1 MAARCSRGGGP
12 RAATNYRSATREL
25 SDTPKPAS
33 PGRGF
38 PPSSRILRRAEFK
51 LVYEKGLR
59 VPGSL
64 FAAFCLARDSPP
76 GTSHKATRATGPRL
90 GITVTRTVA
99 GSVGRNRL
107 KRRLREAFRLHRAEL
122 DPKWDIVLN
131 PRRPALDVE
140 FRDIEQALENLI
152 RKCNSR

>member
-12 RAATNYRSATREL
+12 RAATNYRSATKEL

-64 FAAFCLARDSPP
+64 FAAFCLARDSP
-76 GTSHKATRATGPRL
+76 GTRATGPRL

-99 GSVGRNRL
+99 GAVGRNRL

-131 PRRPALDVE
+131 PRRPALDVQ
-140 FRDIEQALENLI
+140 FRDIEQALENVI

>member
-12 RAATNYRSATREL
+12 RAATNYRSATKEL

-38 PPSSRILRRAEFK
+38 PRSSRILRRAEFK

-64 FAAFCLARDSPP
+64 FAAFCLARDSP
-76 GTSHKATRATGPRL
+76 GTPQRTGPRL
-90 GITVTRTVA
+90 GITVPRTVA
-99 GSVGRNRL
+99 GAVGRNRL
-107 KRRLREAFRLHRAEL
+107 KRRFREAFRLHRAEL
-122 DPKWDIVLN
+122 HPKWDIVL
-131 PRRPALDVE
+131 
-140 FRDIEQALENLI
+140 
-152 RKCNSR
+152 

>member
-1 MAARCSRGGGP
+1 M
-12 RAATNYRSATREL
+12 

-64 FAAFCLARDSPP
+64 FAAFCLARDSPQELR
-76 GTSHKATRATGPRL
+76 TKTRATGPRL
-90 GITVTRTVA
+90 GITVPRTVA
-99 GSVGRNRL
+99 GAVGRNRL
-107 KRRLREAFRLHRAEL
+107 KRRFREAFRLHRAEL

-131 PRRPALDVE
+131 PRRPALDVQ
-140 FRDIEQALENLI
+140 FRDIEQALEKLI

>member
-1 MAARCSRGGGP
+1 MRCARPEKAR
-12 RAATNYRSATREL
+12 
-25 SDTPKPAS
+25 
-33 PGRGF
+33 GRGF
-38 PPSSRILRRAEFK
+38 PRSSRILRRAEFK

-64 FAAFCLARDSPP
+64 FAAFCLARDRP
-76 GTSHKATRATGPRL
+76 GIEPTGPRL
-90 GITVTRTVA
+90 GVTVTRAVA

-107 KRRLREAFRLHRAEL
+107 KRRFREAFRLHRAEL

-131 PRRPALDVE
+131 PRPPALDVQ

>member
-1 MAARCSRGGGP
+1 MRCARRGEAHSECVV
-12 RAATNYRSATREL
+12 RVEEKRTANALCALRKT
-25 SDTPKPAS
+25 

-38 PPSSRILRRAEFK
+38 PRSSRILRRAEFK

-64 FAAFCLARDSPP
+64 FAAFCLARNSP
-76 GTSHKATRATGPRL
+76 GTEPTGPRL
-90 GITVTRTVA
+90 GLTVPRTVA

-107 KRRLREAFRLHRAEL
+107 KRRFREAFRLHRAEL
-122 DPKWDIVLN
+122 HPKWDIVLN
-131 PRRPALDVE
+131 PRRAALDVE

-152 RKCNSR
+152 QKCNSR

>member
-12 RAATNYRSATREL
+12 RAATNYRSATKEL

-33 PGRGF
+33 PGCGF
-38 PPSSRILRRAEFK
+38 PRSLRILRRAEFK

-64 FAAFCLARDSPP
+64 FAAFCLARDS
-76 GTSHKATRATGPRL
+76 RATGPRL
-90 GITVTRTVA
+90 GITVTRSIA
-99 GSVGRNRL
+99 GAVGRNRL
-107 KRRLREAFRLHRAEL
+107 KRRFREAFRLHRAEL

-131 PRRPALDVE
+131 PRRLALDAQ
-140 FRDIEQALENLI
+140 FREIEQALENLI